1 MINYIDKKTNYLTKN
16 LIRYECINL
25 MYFLKIDT
33 CINMR
38 FAKLINKK
46 FKYCL

>member
-1 MINYIDKKTNYLTKN
+1 MINYIEKKFKLYRKN
-16 LIRYECINL
+16 LILYKCINL

-38 FAKLINKK
+38 FAKLRNKK